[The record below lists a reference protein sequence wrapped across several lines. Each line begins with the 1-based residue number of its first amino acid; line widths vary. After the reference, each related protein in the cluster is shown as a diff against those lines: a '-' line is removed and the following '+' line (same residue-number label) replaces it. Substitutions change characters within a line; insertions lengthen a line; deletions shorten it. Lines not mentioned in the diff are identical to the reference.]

1 MSIEFF
7 YYPKAASREQLRE
20 HLLLNGFKSH
30 KDLWRNWPDGSLN
43 FYWFEEKDYKS
54 ITGVEATIFP
64 PSDDIKAEHGECE
77 WAINTRTHMSAG
89 AFDKTQQ
96 NNVIRSARKKFGGT
110 FINDWYGK
118 NRYTPIE
125 KDPRGPIGRGIFAS
139 YQLITS
145 KLDDIKKT
153 LPQPFIPP
161 ISDNK
166 DLSHIISRVDPSRVI
181 YNAMVPFSVAALEH
195 FFGKSFKILLHYDE
209 KAQKRLQE
217 QSRKIDMQDVLAIS
231 SGAKTVEDIVADWY
245 SFQNI
250 QSINAAYKDW
260 FGIDLWKILRQKRK
274 VGHRIILLE
283 KQFNNII
290 QFRHGVIHR
299 FELDSDLS
307 RDEIIVILNSA
318 IILIESFIDYL
329 ETDRNIKIRN

>member
-7 YYPKAASREQLRE
+7 YYPKAASRE

-30 KDLWRNWPDGSLN
+30 KDLWRKWPDGSLN
-43 FYWFEEKDYKS
+43 FYWFDEKDYKS

-64 PSDDIKAEHGECE
+64 PSDDIKAERGECE
-77 WAINTRTHMSAG
+77 WAIHTRTHMSAS
-89 AFDKTQQ
+89 AFDKEQQ
-96 NNVIRSARKKFGGT
+96 NNVIRSARKKFGGI

-139 YQLITS
+139 YQLVTS

-153 LPQPFIPP
+153 LPQPLIPP
-161 ISDNK
+161 VHDNK
-166 DLSHIISRVDPSRVI
+166 DLSQLISRVDPSRVI

-231 SGAKTVEDIVADWY
+231 SGAKTIEDIVADWY

-283 KQFNNII
+283 RQFNNII

-307 RDEIIVILNSA
+307 RDEIIVILDSA
-318 IILIESFIDYL
+318 IILVEAFIDYL